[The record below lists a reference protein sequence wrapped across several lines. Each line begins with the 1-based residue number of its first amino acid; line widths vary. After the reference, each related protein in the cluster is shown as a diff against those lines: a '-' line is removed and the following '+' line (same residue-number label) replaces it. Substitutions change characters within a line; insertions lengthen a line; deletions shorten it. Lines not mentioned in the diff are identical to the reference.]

1 MSQKKMFLVTAVI
14 LELTI
19 GMCRSYSQSFS
30 MSFPIA
36 VDQLRGYTLVKLFVG
51 KSKPAWFVL
60 DTGTTGAIL
69 ISWAAAQQ
77 LGIDFDE
84 NEKIKLSVLDAE
96 MEAYAVKK
104 PPQIEIRTQA
114 EKTGEISFGIKAR
127 CLVAPRD
134 YENLQ
139 GNVAIIDGKV
149 VQIAGLIGID
159 AFGSLVVRVSYDNQS
174 LEISTSLEQNEW
186 TDVTGQ
192 PCKGDTLLCVRLSIG
207 EHMLDAFLD
216 SGIPVELVLNDT
228 LRRRSES
235 LLTLTVLRREIFDKE
250 YIEYDALLLPAIRFG
265 TSYTN
270 LHRVGVL
277 KSDLPPIWGALG
289 MLYYN
294 WQFDWRNKRVYVQP
308 RKNLP
313 TFHCNYFAAM
323 FMELEHHD
331 GKYTIVTAPSSY
343 LHRVLPR
350 QCELL
355 AVEGIPLQELQKM
368 LQDPQEEVAGFV
380 KSLLLSPLK
389 QEVRLKVR
397 CGDDTREITVRSPL
411 SARQFHELLVYFSR
425 QQLGFKTET
434 DENGGIMLWFSP
446 KAPVRYWVAGQPVDV
461 DDEYRLRLRRIV
473 GLDVE
478 QPTIEELFLHLHSH
492 LLQGKPVQLVCED
505 DKGREVLV
513 EIPAVEPP
521 KAEDTPS
528 PVPPKETRD
537 E

>member
-139 GNVAIIDGKV
+139 GNVAIIDEKV

-228 LRRRSES
+228 LRRRLES

-434 DENGGIMLWFSP
+434 DENGGITLWFSP

-478 QPTIEELFLHLHSH
+478 QPTIEEFFLHLHSH

-521 KAEDTPS
+521 KAENTPS